1 MSCTFFQ
8 NVGNSLF
15 LGDLGWHTHYL
26 TEFSLFHLS
35 FAHVFLDDVF
45 DSVFVL
51 EDLVCQVLFG
61 LFDRVLYHF
70 RPLKIGLDQ
79 LLHLAQ
85 IFQIGVG
92 RLF

>member
-8 NVGNSLF
+8 NVRNSLF
-15 LGDLGWHTHYL
+15 LGDLGWHRHL

-70 RPLKIGLDQ
+70 RPLKVGLDQ

-92 RLF
+92 SLF

>member
-1 MSCTFFQ
+1 MIL
-8 NVGNSLF
+8 V
-15 LGDLGWHTHYL
+15 WHTHL

-51 EDLVCQVLFG
+51 EDLVCQVVFG

-70 RPLKIGLDQ
+70 RPLKVGLDQ